1 MQGVL
6 INNFKQAA
14 NVNLFHNDKQTLQTS
29 VYTLGKDG
37 MQIGLHTN
45 TEKTEIM
52 VFGNEATDLEL
63 KTNIS
68 DQTKEVEPKFCYLS
82 STLTWNNNCS
92 VEINTVHGLQG
103 VKVSWHNLTK
113 HGKTETAITKQI
125 INTRRSRPPCLRDFN
140 NQKKTKKYWL
150 LKFIATGDYR

>member
-1 MQGVL
+1 MCLERAMDQMQWS
-6 INNFKQAA
+6 INARSPHKQLTTDC

-37 MQIGLHTN
+37 KQVGLHTN

-52 VFGNEATDLEL
+52 VYGNEATDLEL

-68 DQTKEVEPKFCYLS
+68 DQTKETEPKFCYLS

-103 VKVSWHNLTK
+103 V
-113 HGKTETAITKQI
+113 
-125 INTRRSRPPCLRDFN
+125 
-140 NQKKTKKYWL
+140 
-150 LKFIATGDYR
+150 